1 MTMTEATQAI
11 NALRE
16 SFKNGGVYIDDSKVL
31 RLVQLNFTPESNEV
45 KMLLTRSTSVDDLFA
60 EVEKLPQVETNFNR
74 YTHEKHQQEKELASR
89 KFNERKY
96 G

>member
-1 MTMTEATQAI
+1 MTEATQAT

-16 SFKNGGVYIDDSKVL
+16 SFKNGGVYIDNSKVL
-31 RLVQLNFTPESNEV
+31 RLVQLNFTPKSNEV
-45 KMLLTRSTSVDDLFA
+45 KMLLNRFSTVAELFD

-74 YTHEKHQQEKELASR
+74 YTREKHQQQKELASR

>member
-1 MTMTEATQAI
+1 
-11 NALRE
+11 
-16 SFKNGGVYIDDSKVL
+16 
-31 RLVQLNFTPESNEV
+31 
-45 KMLLTRSTSVDDLFA
+45 MLLNRSTTVNDLFA

-74 YTHEKHQQEKELASR
+74 YTHEKHQQEKELANR